1 MLQSPQYLQW
11 SNSDVT
17 TWLGSIHMH
26 HLIPNFER
34 MQIDGAKLVSLSDQD
49 LRLKL
54 RITKPAEVMAI
65 KGAISK
71 LQDDI
76 YHETKRRVSSNK
88 LLSTSAAVGAG
99 AGAGAGARER
109 AGSFGRDDRKASHA
123 KTVPRD
129 MGRGNTYSTDIKA
142 PRLMNASAAELIEQ
156 SKYSGWIRK
165 QGGSYKNCEYYCRIQ
180 STLLLLL

>member
-1 MLQSPQYLQW
+1 MSVSQSPQYLQW

-17 TWLGSIHMH
+17 SWLGSIHLH

-54 RITKPAEVMAI
+54 RINKPAEIMAV

-71 LQDDI
+71 LQDDA
-76 YHETKRRVSSNK
+76 YHSTEPKRRVSTKHLS
-88 LLSTSAAVGAG
+88 STSAVGGGAG
-99 AGAGAGARER
+99 PGARER
-109 AGSFGRDDRKASHA
+109 AGSFGRDDRKAMYA

-129 MGRGNTYSTDIKA
+129 MHSRGNTYSADVKA
-142 PRLMNASAAELIEQ
+142 PRLMNSSAAELIEQ

-165 QGGSYKNCEYYCRIQ
+165 QGGSYKNCE
-180 STLLLLL
+180 